1 MAIDAET
8 RKLLDRFVVGAQRS
22 GQDILEVLDRNGFL
36 NTRAS
41 YKAREIA
48 IITDLWHRLDAQHA
62 STILQVFTG
71 KNSGTPEDMYRAIL
85 DWVEAVLREREAQP

>member
-1 MAIDAET
+1 MAIDADT
-8 RKLLDRFVVGAQRS
+8 RGLLDRLVATSVKQGK
-22 GQDILEVLDRNGFL
+22 DPLEVLDGANLL
-36 NTRAS
+36 NTPAVR
-41 YKAREIA
+41 KARDIA
-48 IITDLWHRLDAQHA
+48 TLTDLWHRLDNQHA

>member
-1 MAIDAET
+1 MAIDAKT
-8 RKLLDRFVVGAQRS
+8 RERLDQCVSVAQRS
-22 GQDILEVLDRNGFL
+22 GQDVLEVLERHDLL
-36 NTRAS
+36 NTPAKR
-41 YKAREIA
+41 KALEVA
-48 IITDLWHRLDAQHA
+48 VLTDLWHRLDAQHA